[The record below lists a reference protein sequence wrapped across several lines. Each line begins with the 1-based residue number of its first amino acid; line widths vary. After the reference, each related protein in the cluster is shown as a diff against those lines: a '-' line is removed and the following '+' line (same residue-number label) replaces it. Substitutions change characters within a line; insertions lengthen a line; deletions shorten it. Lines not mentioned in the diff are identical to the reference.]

1 MLFCN
6 LYICLM
12 TDLLRR
18 QSRAQNTVFCGRI
31 LIFLANYFPFSERSG
46 LNIMSEFNVDNLTT
60 YKTGDGTDDPDDK
73 MEISEDSDEK
83 LFEGMDLA
91 IPGLDKIVSLTQEE
105 KKRKIKV
112 DYNLYVKFWSLQEFF
127 RSPQDCYNK
136 ISWKTFTMV
145 FQA

>member
-1 MLFCN
+1 
-6 LYICLM
+6 
-12 TDLLRR
+12 
-18 QSRAQNTVFCGRI
+18 
-31 LIFLANYFPFSERSG
+31 
-46 LNIMSEFNVDNLTT
+46 MSEFNVDNLTT